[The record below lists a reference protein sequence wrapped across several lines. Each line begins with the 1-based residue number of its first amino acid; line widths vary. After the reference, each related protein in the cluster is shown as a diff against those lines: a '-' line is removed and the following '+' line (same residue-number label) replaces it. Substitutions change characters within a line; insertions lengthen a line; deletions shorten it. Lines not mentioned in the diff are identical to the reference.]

1 MPNSCPGSTS
11 SHLQSLPKVVMSG
24 IFPPSTRE
32 RPPESSGLGD
42 TVKDARVG
50 DVFTVSDLSIEYE
63 ESYFIIEKLNRYESS
78 VGRWYEVLGADGDK
92 KLWLQ
97 WSDDG
102 GLHVSAMADGRPM
115 GLSRLGLVEA
125 QLVKMDDDQSIDNS
139 FTYED
144 TRFHYQFSGEAQYY
158 QDDRGSGE
166 GFYLWAPRRG
176 RRSSPHTAP
185 TRASRAACGKAN
197 RHRQRSAREYGC
209 DGPCRLLCGGRAR
222 LPRPNR
228 REFPRSGLQS

>member
-1 MPNSCPGSTS
+1 MFK
-11 SHLQSLPKVVMSG
+11 SLFGGRKK
-24 IFPPSTRE
+24 

-42 TVKDARVG
+42 SVKDARVG

-78 VGRWYEVLGADGDK
+78 VGRWYEVLGADGEK

-144 TRFHYQFSGEAQYY
+144 TRFYYQYSGEALYY
-158 QDDRGSGE
+158 QDDSGPGE
-166 GFYLWAPRRG
+166 GFYLWAFAGEDERRLISVDKWEG
-176 RRSSPHTAP
+176 LPFQGFLSEIVSPDNVTVYK
-185 TRASRAACGKAN
+185 R
-197 RHRQRSAREYGC
+197 
-209 DGPCRLLCGGRAR
+209 
-222 LPRPNR
+222 
-228 REFPRSGLQS
+228 